1 MPNASLTVREAPSGA
16 AEFKMKNFLVM
27 LSAIAMIA
35 SGSAVHAQ
43 QPEPSPKVLVTPK
56 VLIDPSRLLLEI
68 LYDRK
73 IPPGYSSVNG
83 PNETSKWI
91 WVTRYVRIP
100 GKPQPPGKPIG
111 AVKLESQFNGE
122 TADVRVTL
130 LRGGTGGFDQ
140 EDLVGVYRLGIGEQ
154 KVISD
159 LEQFNIEPFHIT
171 LLNAVPP
178 LPPSPSFENATKSL
192 EVVSVRTE
200 NIPRPAYKITLRN
213 LSTKSVI
220 GVRVQL
226 TTDGRPGESV
236 VFQGDEG
243 RALIEPGGTVEKDIH
258 VIRGA
263 PAPSDYGPGTPSVVI
278 IGVRAAI
285 FNDFSF
291 EGEFRAACLTEW
303 RLMSERLWLQRV
315 LPLIDEELG
324 KSNSDHIEAVKQFKQ
339 KFSALSYDLEA
350 SELNRASAV
359 GPQCPKPGQSA
370 QAGTG
375 YWKLKFLRELDQI
388 ITSGFVPPLT
398 FKSWLKEKRS
408 RYAAWLERMQ

>member
-1 MPNASLTVREAPSGA
+1 
-16 AEFKMKNFLVM
+16 MKKVLLM

-35 SGSAVHAQ
+35 SCSAVQAQ
-43 QPEPSPKVLVTPK
+43 QQEPSPKPLVAPK
-56 VLIDPSRLLLEI
+56 ALIDPSRLLLEVS
-68 LYDRK
+68 YDRR

-83 PNETSKWI
+83 PNETSKWL
-91 WVTRYVRIP
+91 WVTRYVRTP
-100 GKPQPPGKPIG
+100 GKPPPPGKPIG

-122 TADVRVTL
+122 TAAVRVTL

-171 LLNAVPP
+171 LLNPVPP
-178 LPPSPSFENATKSL
+178 LPPTPSFENATKSL
-192 EVVSVRTE
+192 EIVSVRSE

-213 LSTKSVI
+213 LSTKSVS

-236 VFQGDEG
+236 VFGNQEG
-243 RALIEPGGTVEKDIH
+243 RALMEPGGTVEKDIH
-258 VIRGA
+258 VVRGVLT
-263 PAPSDYGPGTPSVVI
+263 PSDYGPGTAGVVI
-278 IGVRAAI
+278 IGIGAAV
-285 FNDFSF
+285 FDDLSF
-291 EGEFRAACLTEW
+291 EGDVRVACLTEW
-303 RLMSERLWLQRV
+303 RMMSERLWLARV

-324 KSNSDHIEAVKQFKQ
+324 KTKSDHVVAMKQFKQ
-339 KFSALSYDLEA
+339 KFSALSYELEA
-350 SELNRASAV
+350 SELNKDSAV

-375 YWKLKFLRELDQI
+375 YWKLKLLRELDQI
-388 ITSGFVPPLT
+388 MTSGFAPPMT

-408 RYAAWLERMQ
+408 HYAAWLERMQD